1 MTRIVFMGTPEFSV
15 PVLEG
20 LTNDKEYQVV
30 GVISQPD
37 KKVGRHQVLTPSPV
51 STFALSHNLPLLRI
65 SKIKTDY
72 EDVMKL
78 EPDLIITCAYGQ
90 IIPKELLNYPKLG
103 CINVHASLLPKL
115 RGGAP
120 IHRAIIEGYNKT
132 GITIMYMD
140 ETMDTGDIIA
150 QEEIEIAYDDTVDT
164 LHDKLSLLGRN
175 LLLKTLPSII
185 MKKNNRIKQ
194 NHQEAT
200 YAPNIKREDEHLDFT
215 KSAKELYNQIR
226 GLNSF
231 PGAFAILD
239 DKVVKIYSAKISGA
253 VNKRPGEIINI
264 YKDGIGVATADK
276 ELIITTLQEEGRKKM
291 TAKDYLNSKT
301 KESLL
306 KKQFK

>member
-115 RGGAP
+115 RGG
-120 IHRAIIEGYNKT
+120 ICN
-132 GITIMYMD
+132 
-140 ETMDTGDIIA
+140 
-150 QEEIEIAYDDTVDT
+150 
-164 LHDKLSLLGRN
+164 
-175 LLLKTLPSII
+175 
-185 MKKNNRIKQ
+185 
-194 NHQEAT
+194 
-200 YAPNIKREDEHLDFT
+200 
-215 KSAKELYNQIR
+215 
-226 GLNSF
+226 
-231 PGAFAILD
+231 
-239 DKVVKIYSAKISGA
+239 VKISWYDK
-253 VNKRPGEIINI
+253 KRI
-264 YKDGIGVATADK
+264 
-276 ELIITTLQEEGRKKM
+276 
-291 TAKDYLNSKT
+291 
-301 KESLL
+301 
-306 KKQFK
+306 